1 MADFELD
8 DVVPWGRS
16 LEEYV
21 RMFSLT
27 DADLNKKI
35 LGCGDGPASFNYE
48 LSKIGGSVVSV
59 DPIYQF
65 SRKQIR
71 QRIDETSSQI
81 IEQLHANK
89 KRFTWTQ
96 FESPDDV
103 VNQRRK
109 AKDIF
114 LDDFDE
120 GVNQGRYVNA
130 ALPELP
136 FANQSFDITLCSHFL
151 FLYSDHFSL
160 DSHIQAIKQM
170 SRVANDVRVFP
181 LLDSQG
187 NISIHLEP
195 VTAALQAAG
204 YLVERVIVDYEFQQ
218 GGNELLRVVNTS

>member
-187 NISIHLEP
+187 NI
-195 VTAALQAAG
+195 
-204 YLVERVIVDYEFQQ
+204 
-218 GGNELLRVVNTS
+218 